1 MKTIINDIF
10 FNLRMG
16 FGIKLFGLKKSSG
29 YYSRTKD
36 ALVGLKKNGY
46 CRLEKYY
53 TNEEIND
60 LLNECLGILDKSEE
74 IFLKD
79 KHIKD
84 SLERVDGEIKIK
96 HIHTI
101 SNISNLCKCF
111 QIYSNVGKYFQIF
124 SYIFKY
130 IHIIS
135 FCKWWRRGE
144 SNPRPQQPKME
155 SFTGI
160 FC

>member
-1 MKTIINDIF
+1 MKRTIKDMF
-10 FNLRMG
+10 FNLRMYIA
-16 FGIKLFGLKKSSG
+16 IKLFSFRKSTG
-29 YYSRTKD
+29 YYSRMKD
-36 ALVGLKKNGY
+36 ALVGIKKNGY

-84 SLERVDGEIKIK
+84 TFERVDGEIKIK

-101 SNISNLCKCF
+101 SNRLKVYANEFFFTL
-111 QIYSNVGKYFQIF
+111 
-124 SYIFKY
+124 
-130 IHIIS
+130 IS
-135 FCKWWRRGE
+135 F
-144 SNPRPQQPKME
+144 
-155 SFTGI
+155 F
-160 FC
+160 FCVNILDKLCEIHLF